1 MLERRLLWLVPLVFV
16 TLAVLGVRRV
26 RDQEAAARL
35 DAITSEL
42 DAPAEGTATKQP
54 LRAGTEVANRKL
66 DVAPSA
72 LPASLAGTEI
82 DGALHLDVSG
92 HFAPDADAVR
102 YFEYFLSALGE
113 LDQAGLR
120 ARILADMS
128 TRLSP
133 VALPEAARFL
143 DDYLR
148 YREEAGD
155 LGRVTADPD
164 DLHAAVDTLYALR
177 REVFGDKLASKLFA
191 DDEALRTSA
200 LERRLIVADKSLS
213 EGERAQRLSALDQDL
228 PAELGRARA
237 QAALP
242 LAVHDEVA
250 KLRAQGATDDAVRA
264 VREKA
269 LGAEAADRLAAL
281 DRARADFAR
290 RLSEFRARRTAVES
304 DSHKSAAEK
313 ESAVR
318 SLFESTFA
326 LEERT
331 RAQLLTR

>member
-42 DAPAEGTATKQP
+42 DAPGAVAATQQP
-54 LRAGTEVANRKL
+54 SRAGTEGANRQL
-66 DVAPSA
+66 GVPPAT
-72 LPASLAGTEI
+72 LPTSLAGTEI
-82 DGALHLDVSG
+82 DGALHVDASG
-92 HFAPDADAVR
+92 HFAPDAAAVR

-113 LDQAGLR
+113 LDHAALR
-120 ARILADMS
+120 GRILTNMA

-133 VALPEAARFL
+133 VALPEATRFL

-177 REVFGDKLASKLFA
+177 REVFGETLASKLFA

-200 LERRLIVADKSLS
+200 LERRLILADKSLS
-213 EGERAQRLSALDQDL
+213 EGERAQRLSALEEDV

-242 LAVHDEVA
+242 LAVHEEVA
-250 KLRAQGATDDAVRA
+250 KLRAQGASDDAVHA

-269 LGAEAADRLAAL
+269 FGAEAADRLAAL
-281 DRARADFAR
+281 DRERADFAR
-290 RLSEFRARRTAVES
+290 RLTEFRTGRTAIEG
-304 DSHKSAAEK
+304 DAHKGVTEK

-318 SLFESTFA
+318 SLFEGTFA
-326 LEERT
+326 PAERR